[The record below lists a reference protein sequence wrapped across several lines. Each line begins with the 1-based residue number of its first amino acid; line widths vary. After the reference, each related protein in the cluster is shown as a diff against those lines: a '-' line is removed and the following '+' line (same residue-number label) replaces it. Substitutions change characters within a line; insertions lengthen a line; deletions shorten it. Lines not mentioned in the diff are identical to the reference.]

1 MTFSYLIAFIY
12 TQTDQIHPSSQTHII
27 TQFLFFLPFS
37 NTIWN
42 LFRSCQWLWQLRWV
56 PDETVSTTCVK
67 QAGQDILWESSCKQ
81 LLELLMS
88 SILLTCHKRWQPA
101 SAFTVKTLTELEIHQ
116 EMIILSRTCPLML
129 LGSLGEVQ
137 NFRWIWIHTKHTSGM
152 LEGLAARTQSS
163 LSMLHLPS
171 QPFFDS
177 GHCKWLAHSKLYC
190 RAKGSS
196 YKSGWA
202 LGFMQPHQLDS
213 HFLYW
218 RTWMTKLIKMQ
229 EEEIQRGGLRKKKWK
244 LGQYAR
250 LLLAERNK
258 LAGHENCSWKL

>member
-42 LFRSCQWLWQLRWV
+42 LFLSCQWLWQLRWV

-152 LEGLAARTQSS
+152 LEGLAARTQYIAVQRAAPTNQDGLLVSCSHISWILTFFTGEPEWQS
-163 LSMLHLPS
+163 LP
-171 QPFFDS
+171 
-177 GHCKWLAHSKLYC
+177 
-190 RAKGSS
+190 R
-196 YKSGWA
+196 
-202 LGFMQPHQLDS
+202 
-213 HFLYW
+213 W
-218 RTWMTKLIKMQ
+218 R
-229 EEEIQRGGLRKKKWK
+229 RKRSREVVWGK
-244 LGQYAR
+244 
-250 LLLAERNK
+250 RN
-258 LAGHENCSWKL
+258 EN